1 MLINLSNGA
10 LIAGGKIIN
19 ALKIIDCLA

>member
-1 MLINLSNGA
+1 MLINLSIGA